1 MRKLWYAGAGLIAGG
16 VLLFVAAPAQADVTS
31 PKTAALPAAD
41 VVGGSV
47 PDAPGDQS
55 PSTLRL
61 PFTDTNS
68 GSPRL
73 PVVGRLPIIGGL
85 LPNGSRTLESAST
98 TDPAL
103 DDRDGSLLRRLAL
116 PNSAGLAG
124 LPLGGTPVPLLDDT
138 TPAMNSQ
145 EPMDGA
151 ATGDNPAP
159 TDSPAPVDS
168 AAPMDSAAPVDS
180 AEPAPYTSV
189 APARPGI
196 AAPSAVAPVDPSAAV
211 VPSTDIAPTV
221 DAVPSADTAPSS
233 TVDDPRMLEEPLDGT
248 TN

>member
-1 MRKLWYAGAGLIAGG
+1 MWYAGAGLIAGG

-41 VVGGSV
+41 VVGGSA
-47 PDAPGDQS
+47 PDTPGDRPQG
-55 PSTLRL
+55 TMRL

-98 TDPAL
+98 TDPG
-103 DDRDGSLLRRLAL
+103 DDSLLRRLAL

-138 TPAMNSQ
+138 TPATNSQ

-151 ATGDNPAP
+151 ATGDDPAP
-159 TDSPAPVDS
+159 ADSPAPVGS

-221 DAVPSADTAPSS
+221 DAVPSADAAPSS
-233 TVDDPRMLEEPLDGT
+233 IVDDPRMLEEPLEGT